1 MLAYVLLNR
10 SFIRIVTTRRGQVKV
25 RYEKK
30 AMRASTQSAALYRRG
45 YSWDDIRTAVE
56 QYSKQYED
64 F

>member
-1 MLAYVLLNR
+1 MKYNDR
-10 SFIRIVTTRRGQVKV
+10 
-25 RYEKK
+25 
-30 AMRASTQSAALYRRG
+30 AALYRRG